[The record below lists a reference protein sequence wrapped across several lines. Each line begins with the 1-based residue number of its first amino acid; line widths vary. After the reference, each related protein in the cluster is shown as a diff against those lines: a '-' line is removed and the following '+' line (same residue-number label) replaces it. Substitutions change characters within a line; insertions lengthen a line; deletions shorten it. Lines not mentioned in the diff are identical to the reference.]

1 MGGAGLQRSVAEES
15 CVQSVR
21 AHEDRGSDQE
31 KLLGQRFDRSSCNVE
46 SED

>member
-1 MGGAGLQRSVAEES
+1 MGGVGLQRSVAEES

-21 AHEDRGSDQE
+21 AHEDRGSDCE
-31 KLLGQRFDRSSCNVE
+31 EVLGQRFERSSCNVE